1 MRTKRL
7 TKKRLGV
14 LLLSGALVGSPALF
28 AWAET
33 REEQLE
39 RRVQELEAKLKALP
53 AVSAAPGS
61 IGDAIPD
68 ARPGQCFAKVLAPA
82 KYETV
87 KEKVLVS
94 EASSRIEIEPAQ
106 FEWVEERV
114 QIKPATH
121 RLEVVPAK
129 YETAKETIE
138 LEPAR
143 TVWRSG
149 KSARAPIAS
158 STLVTAATKLGLPPA
173 PKAGQCYEQWA
184 QQAQFET
191 KEQKVL
197 ISEASS
203 KLTTSAP
210 EYEWVEEKVLVT
222 PASERLVEVPAKYE
236 TVTEKVLQSPATKV
250 WKKGRGPIEKIE
262 DSTGEILCL
271 VEVPA
276 KYREV
281 KKRVLK
287 TPATTQRVEVP
298 AKYKTMKV
306 RKLKTAAKETRKE
319 IPAEYTTLKK
329 RVKVKDAASG
339 WRLVGSGG
347 AGKATG
353 TVLCG
358 ADIAAKT
365 KTVSKRVLKAKPE
378 TRKIEI
384 PAEFKTVRVQK
395 LKAKAASKKIGIP
408 AKYKELTQRKK
419 VSDEILAWRPVL
431 CETNA
436 SATLVTDIQRALQ
449 RAGFN
454 PGKIDGVVGRQT
466 LEAVDSYQKA
476 NKLAR
481 GGLTLATIERLGVS
495 PR

>member
-1 MRTKRL
+1 
-7 TKKRLGV
+7 V
-14 LLLSGALVGSPALF
+14 
-28 AWAET
+28 
-33 REEQLE
+33 
-39 RRVQELEAKLKALP
+39 
-53 AVSAAPGS
+53 
-61 IGDAIPD
+61 
-68 ARPGQCFAKVLAPA
+68 
-82 KYETV
+82 
-87 KEKVLVS
+87 
-94 EASSRIEIEPAQ
+94 
-106 FEWVEERV
+106 
-114 QIKPATH
+114 
-121 RLEVVPAK
+121 
-129 YETAKETIE
+129 KETIE

-158 STLVTAATKLGLPPA
+158 STLVAGATKLGLPAA
-173 PKAGQCYEQWA
+173 PQAGQCYEQWSQPA
-184 QQAQFET
+184 VFET

-197 ISEASS
+197 IREASS
-203 KLTTSAP
+203 TLTTSAP

-236 TVTEKVLQSPATKV
+236 TVTDKVLEAAATKV
-250 WKKGRGPIEKIE
+250 WKKGRGPIEKI
-262 DSTGEILCL
+262 DNSTGEILCL

-329 RVKVKDAASG
+329 RVKTKDAASG
-339 WRLVGSGG
+339 WRVAGTKG
-347 AGKATG
+347 AGKPTG

-358 ADIAAKT
+358 AEIAAKT
-365 KTVSKRVLKAKPE
+365 KTISKRVLKAKPE

-395 LKAKAASKKIGIP
+395 LKSKAATKKIEIP
-408 AKYKELTQRKK
+408 AKYKELTNRKK

-431 CETNA
+431 CETNS

-449 RAGFN
+449 KAGFD
-454 PGKIDGVVGRQT
+454 PGKVDGVIGRQT
-466 LEAVDSYQKA
+466 LEAIDSYQKA

-481 GGLTLATIERLGVS
+481 GGLTLATIERLGVDV
-495 PR
+495 R